1 MYSVSNSYKS
11 AALQPV
17 QEHRLTGTIGS
28 VSFDENNIISG
39 TFNIQKQCT
48 DTSDVVLGSAYIGQ
62 LTATFTGV
70 NIARGA
76 WLKKNI
82 APSFALKVGN
92 SWETVPLGI
101 FKIKEANHTAEGV
114 EVVAY
119 DNMAKFDKVIKK
131 KKQTLGFAT
140 DSMYTFISLA
150 CTKCN
155 VTLGMTQA
163 QIEALPNG
171 HSSVDD
177 IEIYGDVKD
186 TDFANDIE
194 TYRDLIFWCA
204 QTMGCYA
211 TIDRQGQLVFKQYTQ
226 NVVDDISDQIRL
238 SGAAF
243 EDYTT
248 HYTGIYFTD
257 MDTNDDTYYG
267 YDVEQLIAQLNET
280 ASDISDTEEDI
291 SDNTAALADLE
302 ERHNQG
308 QITDE
313 EYIAEKA
320 VLDAEAK
327 ALNIQL
333 KKLTKR
339 LAWLEDALQK
349 AQADDDGATM
359 DCGANPF
366 LQYENLTKRDNRRRH
381 VLAALDD
388 ISYTPF
394 TCSLICGAHYDLGD
408 VIRFSGGHSDNDICC
423 VMMWSYTHNQGTEIQ
438 GFGTDTNEVAVR
450 IKNRARKEA
459 KAAGSTAANTG
470 HTYVAEND
478 PDTETGAP
486 RSGKSGDIWIKTTQP
501 HIADIVTKDYPVYK
515 LFDVQNSPNSRYS
528 YATMSI
534 TCIHGNFIMVA
545 VNNFSGYNPAYTG
558 DILRNYYSI
567 YPICRVPKGTPID
580 SVLSSCFSVEQSDLN
595 YYNYE
600 DGTPG
605 WPPTEFGCFAD
616 DIQDTIRIF
625 GQRQLSNNFDYY
637 HALFGAGTYKGGMR
651 AFKEPDIG
659 NGVDYFFETEEA
671 LITALYNDELEF
683 PDIYEGEYTNNIKYN
698 DNGEWKD
705 VDYISKVDKSADAGG
720 ETWNGLQVSEE
731 NKKLSL
737 KKNVM
742 RAWYKADPPQTQR
755 NFSQFCVRYTGEPD
769 SDIEI
774 ESYADHTWANIDIKA
789 DDENAY
795 KIKCGGVGGS
805 GKYCVYK
812 ITGLTS
818 GEKYYFNFAVNFS
831 NGATFGNNTSKGL
844 GLVFNTT
851 GSINSDDWS
860 GAEDTFDE
868 TTLYYSMRRTKNKNY
883 ADFSFTATAST
894 MYMCVVTADITSSS
908 SINLVLSEFVVSK
921 SERKLIRNIYLYDY
935 EKDVWLK
942 YRPFGSIAG
951 SEGGEGSVVTI
962 TPTLQTGVKV
972 ADYSIDGESGEIY
985 APQGGVTI
993 DELNDIG
1000 DVNISNPSEG
1010 QVLKYDATNEEWV
1023 NDDESG
1029 GASALVDLTDVDF
1042 ENQSDGQ
1049 IIEYDGESGKWV
1061 NVTPTIPSING
1072 VQLVGNKTTS
1082 DLGIFI
1088 TLTQSEYDALTT
1100 EEKEDLRI
1108 FYFVT
1113 DDEPEPPAPTYLYTG
1128 TFISASTSQGKV
1140 DIDCGFEPNY
1150 ILVVLPFGN
1159 GNTYAI
1165 YAEMLSTTISKW
1177 WIPMERNKY
1186 DIIIGSETGETGI
1199 NDILSNGFK
1208 FRSNG
1213 GNTQGVNCQVSARL
1227 LNNTNSLS
1235 GIFTTSNVVDG
1246 VVDVSCGFRPAYIFV
1261 ILPFNQSSLT
1271 YAIYEEEISDTTSL
1285 WMIDAERNL
1294 YTLTI
1299 GAASGETG
1307 ICDITNDGFKF
1318 RSHGRNTLNISCTFI
1333 ACE

>member
-226 NVVDDISDQIRL
+226 NVVDDISDEIRL

-280 ASDISDTEEDI
+280 ESDISDTEEDI

-313 EYIAEKA
+313 EYVAEKA

-470 HTYVAEND
+470 HTFVAEND

-486 RSGKSGDIWIKTTQP
+486 RSGKSGDIWVQKPEQEQIIPTSS
-501 HIADIVTKDYPVYK
+501 IISVT
-515 LFDVQNSPNSRYS
+515 N
-528 YATMSI
+528 
-534 TCIHGNFIMVA
+534 GNFSDVIREDSDDGKMTITANLLSDWDEFMV
-545 VNNFSGYNPAYTG
+545 
-558 DILRNYYSI
+558 
-567 YPICRVPKGTPID
+567 
-580 SVLSSCFSVEQSDLN
+580 FSVANLTIGKTYYLQFDFKFEGSTLVYDLPDRPDLSFCVCVADAWDKAW
-595 YYNYE
+595 Y
-600 DGTPG
+600 DVSRAGGTIANLHNEYAHG
-605 WPPTEFGCFAD
+605 RAVSMYVDNGINSYILDFTVNATTMYIILSMTYLMNG
-616 DIQDTIRIF
+616 F
-625 GQRQLSNNFDYY
+625 GQYAHHITWSNIKISNQNPS
-637 HALFGAGTYKGGMR
+637 
-651 AFKEPDIG
+651 EPPD
-659 NGVDYFFETEEA
+659 TER
-671 LITALYNDELEF
+671 L
-683 PDIYEGEYTNNIKYN
+683 KYN
-698 DNGEWKD
+698 DNGDWKNLTYVRD
-705 VDYISKVDKSADAGG
+705 VDTSEASGG
-720 ETWNGLQVSEE
+720 VEWNGINL
-731 NKKLSL
+731 NHDTNKLSL

-742 RAWYKADPPQTQR
+742 RAWYKADPPQVAR

-769 SDIEI
+769 KSIGI
-774 ESYADHTWANIDIKA
+774 ESFADHTWANINVKA

-805 GKYCVYK
+805 NKYCVYK

-818 GEKYYFNFAVNFS
+818 GTKYYFNFAVNFS
-831 NGATFGNNTSKGL
+831 DGATFGDDTSKGL

-851 GSINSDDWS
+851 GTIDTDAWS
-860 GAEDTFDE
+860 GAEDTFDDS
-868 TTLYYSMRRTKNKNY
+868 TLYYSMRRSTSKNY

-908 SINLVLSEFVVSK
+908 SINLVLSEFVVSR

-935 EKDVWLK
+935 EKNVWLK

-972 ADYSIDGESGEIY
+972 ADYSIDGDTGELY
-985 APQGGVTI
+985 APDNSYTLPIASDSVLGGIKVGQNLSIDENGVLNAQGGTTI

-1000 DVNISNPSEG
+1000 DVNIGNPSSG
-1010 QVLKYDATNEEWV
+1010 QVLKYDADNDEWV
-1023 NDDESG
+1023 NGDDTG
-1029 GASALVDLTDVDF
+1029 GTEAV
-1042 ENQSDGQ
+1042 E
-1049 IIEYDGESGKWV
+1049 
-1061 NVTPTIPSING
+1061 
-1072 VQLVGNKTTS
+1072 
-1082 DLGIFI
+1082 
-1088 TLTQSEYDALTT
+1088 LTQAQYDALTPEQKSDPT
-1100 EEKEDLRI
+1100 KVYYITDAPSSDLDIDDLQNVNISNPSSGQVLQYNGQKWVNGNSGGISFDSNFVYVCTLSCNVSPNVTEDLI
-1108 FYFVT
+1108 DGILKSDYDKDGQLAVFQGAVITSITDTNNVT
-1113 DDEPEPPAPTYLYTG
+1113 YTTHNIQELG
-1128 TFISASTSQGKV
+1128 V
-1140 DIDCGFEPNY
+1140 DIS
-1150 ILVVLPFGN
+1150 
-1159 GNTYAI
+1159 NTY
-1165 YAEMLSTTISKW
+1165 
-1177 WIPMERNKY
+1177 
-1186 DIIIGSETGETGI
+1186 
-1199 NDILSNGFK
+1199 
-1208 FRSNG
+1208 
-1213 GNTQGVNCQVSARL
+1213 
-1227 LNNTNSLS
+1227 
-1235 GIFTTSNVVDG
+1235 
-1246 VVDVSCGFRPAYIFV
+1246 
-1261 ILPFNQSSLT
+1261 
-1271 YAIYEEEISDTTSL
+1271 ISDIVTPLGDETVYVGFSL
-1285 WMIDAERNL
+1285 VNKSSV
-1294 YTLTI
+1294 TI
-1299 GAASGETG
+1299 KE
-1307 ICDITNDGFKF
+1307 
-1318 RSHGRNTLNISCTFI
+1318 CTVSFMLAWI
-1333 ACE
+1333 GQRG